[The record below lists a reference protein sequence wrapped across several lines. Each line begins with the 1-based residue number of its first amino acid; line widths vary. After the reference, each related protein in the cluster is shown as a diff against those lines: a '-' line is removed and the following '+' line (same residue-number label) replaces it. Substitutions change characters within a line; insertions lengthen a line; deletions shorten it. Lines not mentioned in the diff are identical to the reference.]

1 MTRALYPGTFDPIHN
16 GHIDIAQR
24 AAAIFEEVVIGV
36 YDAPPKKL
44 LFDTEER
51 VALVEQALAHLPN
64 CSIVSFTGLTVEC
77 ARSIDARAIV
87 RGLRNVA
94 DFEFESQIGLA
105 NRQMAPDIELC
116 CLLSS
121 TEYIYLSSTIVKE
134 VAGLDG
140 DISAWVHP
148 DIAEAMQQR
157 FAENRASIPVAGA
170 ANRNSVSKTRGKLTH
185 HG

>member
-1 MTRALYPGTFDPIHN
+1 MSRALYPGTFDPMHN
-16 GHIDIAQR
+16 GHVDIAQR
-24 AAAIFEEVVIGV
+24 AASIFDEVIIGV

-44 LFDTEER
+44 LFNTDER
-51 VALVEQALAHLPN
+51 VALVRTALGHLKN
-64 CSIVSFTGLTVEC
+64 CSIVSFEGLTVEC
-77 ARSIDARAIV
+77 ARTVDAQVIV

-105 NRQMAPDIELC
+105 NRQMAPNIELC

-121 TEYIYLSSTIVKE
+121 TTYIYLSSTIVKE

-148 DIAEAMQQR
+148 TIAQAVQKR
-157 FAENRASIPVAGA
+157 FAENSASAAAAGN
-170 ANRNSVSKTRGKLTH
+170 NRKSVTKTRGKLTH
-185 HG
+185 RG